1 MSGVL
6 INVGIV
12 LLLIL
17 VEGLFVAAELALVS
31 LRESQVKAM
40 EERGKRG
47 RRVAKL
53 VRDPNRFLS
62 SVQLG
67 VTLTALLSSAFGA
80 VTLSDQAKNGLVRAG
95 LGEGAARALGFLG
108 VTLVI
113 TYVTL
118 VVAELAPKRLALQR
132 AEGAAQLFAP
142 PLDRLASMVRPV
154 IWLLSKSTDVV
165 VRLLGGDPSVGREQ
179 ISDEELRGLVASHEG
194 LSSEERRIVDEVF
207 AAGERSVR
215 EVMVP
220 RTEVDFLEASAT
232 VTAALKAVGELPHSR
247 YPVIGESQDDVVG
260 FVHVRDLVAANRRG
274 RKVSDVGR
282 EIKRLP
288 ETKNVLAALSEMRRE
303 GQHVAVVVDEYG
315 GTAGIV
321 TLEDLIEEVIGD
333 IRDEYDSAEAA
344 SDARQLRG
352 GDLEVDGLLNLGE
365 FHEATRVQLPDGP
378 YETAAGFV
386 ISRLGHL
393 PVVGEAVEVAPA
405 GDDAQPVRLTVTR
418 LEGRRAARLRVTLL
432 PPADSDAPPPP
443 PPAAEGPPVDP
454 PAAEV
459 AAPAGLA
466 AR

>member
-207 AAGERSVR
+207 AARSWCR
-215 EVMVP
+215 AP
-220 RTEVDFLEASAT
+220 RSTS
-232 VTAALKAVGELPHSR
+232 SR
-247 YPVIGESQDDVVG
+247 RAP
-260 FVHVRDLVAANRRG
+260 
-274 RKVSDVGR
+274 
-282 EIKRLP
+282 RLP
-288 ETKNVLAALSEMRRE
+288 P
-303 GQHVAVVVDEYG
+303 H
-315 GTAGIV
+315 
-321 TLEDLIEEVIGD
+321 
-333 IRDEYDSAEAA
+333 
-344 SDARQLRG
+344 
-352 GDLEVDGLLNLGE
+352 
-365 FHEATRVQLPDGP
+365 
-378 YETAAGFV
+378 
-386 ISRLGHL
+386 
-393 PVVGEAVEVAPA
+393 
-405 GDDAQPVRLTVTR
+405 
-418 LEGRRAARLRVTLL
+418 
-432 PPADSDAPPPP
+432 
-443 PPAAEGPPVDP
+443 
-454 PAAEV
+454 
-459 AAPAGLA
+459 
-466 AR
+466 

>member
-1 MSGVL
+1 
-6 INVGIV
+6 
-12 LLLIL
+12 
-17 VEGLFVAAELALVS
+17 
-31 LRESQVKAM
+31 
-40 EERGKRG
+40 
-47 RRVAKL
+47 
-53 VRDPNRFLS
+53 
-62 SVQLG
+62 
-67 VTLTALLSSAFGA
+67 
-80 VTLSDQAKNGLVRAG
+80 
-95 LGEGAARALGFLG
+95 
-108 VTLVI
+108 
-113 TYVTL
+113 
-118 VVAELAPKRLALQR
+118 
-132 AEGAAQLFAP
+132 
-142 PLDRLASMVRPV
+142 
-154 IWLLSKSTDVV
+154 
-165 VRLLGGDPSVGREQ
+165 
-179 ISDEELRGLVASHEG
+179 
-194 LSSEERRIVDEVF
+194 
-207 AAGERSVR
+207 
-215 EVMVP
+215 MVP